1 MLCVVVQG
9 LLNRFHGPAWRGA
22 KKASERAEDDHHGD
36 GGDGGDD
43 GDVGDDDGDDDGDD
57 LFGCVDRVS
66 HSSASSFETCS
77 TTCSLVTHHLL
88 KNSLK
93 LNAPLELSAP

>member
-36 GGDGGDD
+36 GGGDGGDGGDD
-43 GDVGDDDGDDDGDD
+43 GGDGGDDQG
-57 LFGCVDRVS
+57 
-66 HSSASSFETCS
+66 SAS
-77 TTCSLVTHHLL
+77 
-88 KNSLK
+88 
-93 LNAPLELSAP
+93 